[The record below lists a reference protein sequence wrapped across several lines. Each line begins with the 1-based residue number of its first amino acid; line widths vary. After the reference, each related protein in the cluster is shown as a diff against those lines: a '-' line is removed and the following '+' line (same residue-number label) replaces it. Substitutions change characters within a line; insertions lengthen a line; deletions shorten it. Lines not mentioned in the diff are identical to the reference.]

1 MSYDPLYGTWNITD
15 PRYSWK
21 WEPRLMTAR
30 EREEHMTVLET
41 INKERRETAER
52 KRIEKFYDALDALDL
67 DALAEGSVLR
77 FDVEDG
83 TDVKTYAVLH
93 AGGRWWATGGTA
105 PNGVGLED
113 LLAWMIRKRV
123 NPNEIEVVK

>member
-1 MSYDPLYGTWNITD
+1 MTHDPQWWIGNHPNTS
-15 PRYSWK
+15 YSWK

-67 DALAEGSVLR
+67 DALADGTVLR

-123 NPNEIEVVK
+123 NPNEIEELK